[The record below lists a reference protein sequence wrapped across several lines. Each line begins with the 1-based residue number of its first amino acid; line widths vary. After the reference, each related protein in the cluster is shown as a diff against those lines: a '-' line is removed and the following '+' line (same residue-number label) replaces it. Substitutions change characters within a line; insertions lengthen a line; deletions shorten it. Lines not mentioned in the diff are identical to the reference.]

1 MDYQISIEA
10 HPQFAILNLISSFCP
25 VSAAKTIKINS
36 FYFSCDG
43 RPSCV
48 VTENCENSQV
58 FLKTIFACVQS
69 ELFIGDM
76 FVEVNDV
83 ESDALGKNMTNRDI
97 ENKLALEQDEAAR
110 TDANIE
116 TESNGAIS
124 ANDSSQV
131 TRDTNNVLE
140 DTGRPAA
147 DNTGRN

>member
-1 MDYQISIEA
+1 
-10 HPQFAILNLISSFCP
+10 
-25 VSAAKTIKINS
+25 
-36 FYFSCDG
+36 
-43 RPSCV
+43 
-48 VTENCENSQV
+48 
-58 FLKTIFACVQS
+58 
-69 ELFIGDM
+69 M